1 MTSQPPA
8 ESGTRQAANP
18 QDSASANLG
27 RHAPVGA
34 LIPIR
39 AGLIVLNLIVLVL
52 CCLLLWRFRLSE
64 IEDAKRE
71 TVATAALLGRGAD
84 ATFDKV
90 RIATDYVAGQIE
102 RQLAGPGIDTTA
114 LWSIV
119 DHAAAA
125 APEIDRIGVFDQ
137 RGHQV
142 CGIPLDRCRNLDV
155 SDRDYFAHLRAHP
168 ESATSLVGPV
178 KSRTAQLPA
187 MLMVRAVKTPTQQFA
202 GVIVAV
208 VHLERLQGLLASA
221 RLGPNG
227 AATMRTT
234 ELHLIARSSQQPFR
248 VDETSTA
255 KVSEQFR
262 QAVAQ
267 SPTGGVFRAVTAIDG
282 VDRVSAYHRLAD
294 YPIYVAVGQATEDF
308 LVAWRNTAL
317 WAGAYL
323 VLILGASVAVY
334 RMATAKL
341 KEQERARRLFDEAPC
356 GYHTLDAEG
365 RYLTVNATELRW
377 LGCSR
382 EEVVGKL
389 RPADFFTDAGRAQ
402 FATNFP
408 LFKQTGQLEEMQVE
422 LVGRHGETRHVAI
435 SAKAVTDAQGRF
447 LTSNSV
453 MYDITELQSARL
465 KLAARSAE
473 QQAMLDSESVGMLRV
488 RAGLIVW
495 TNRGMDK
502 IFGYERADWDKMPI
516 ARLFDDEAYYRET
529 AARIAALAYG
539 SGTFREDQHL
549 LRKDGSRVW
558 VDVSTVKSS
567 PAAPESFTIVKDI
580 SDRKKAEATR
590 LETVELEAQNVALLE
605 AGRLKDEFLANMSH
619 ELRTPLNAVIG
630 FSQILQMAKV
640 GADTPKHANYIRQI
654 GESGQHLLQL
664 VQTMLDFAKTASGKL
679 TFSPEL
685 VSVQAALDEVVAM
698 LEPKRL
704 AAGVEIEVAVED
716 GLSSVENDSLRLRQM
731 VLNLAGNAV
740 KFSRPGGTVSLRARG
755 IDDKQWCVE
764 VEDHGIGI
772 SEEGV
777 KRLFGRFVQLSS
789 GNTKAYGGTGLGLS
803 LVRMI
808 ARAQGGNVAVRSE
821 LGMGS
826 TFTLVLPRMLAE
838 RLPQQAVHSV
848 ES

>member
-1 MTSQPPA
+1 MACP
-8 ESGTRQAANP
+8 SGRTDLDQ
-18 QDSASANLG
+18 G
-27 RHAPVGA
+27 
-34 LIPIR
+34 
-39 AGLIVLNLIVLVL
+39 GLIVLNLTVLVL
-52 CCLLLWRFRLSE
+52 CCLLLWRFRLAE
-64 IEDAKRE
+64 IEDAERQ
-71 TVATAALLGRGAD
+71 TVATAALLGRGAE

-90 RIATDYVAGQIE
+90 RIATDHVASQIE

-142 CGIPLDRCRNLDV
+142 CGVPLDRCRNLDV
-155 SDRDYFAHLRAHP
+155 SDRDYFAHLRANP

-178 KSRTAQLPA
+178 DSRTAQLPA
-187 MLMVRAVKTPTQQFA
+187 MLMVRAVKTPTHQFA

-221 RLGPNG
+221 RLGAND

-234 ELHLIARSSQQPFR
+234 EFQLIARSSQLPLR
-248 VDETSTA
+248 VDEISSA
-255 KVSEQFR
+255 KVSEEFR
-262 QAVAQ
+262 QAVSA
-267 SPTGGVFRAVTAIDG
+267 SPNGGVYRAVTAIDG
-282 VDRVSAYHRLAD
+282 VDRVSAFNRLAH
-294 YPIYVAVGQATEDF
+294 YPIFVVAGQATGDF
-308 LVAWRNTAL
+308 LLAWRNTAL
-317 WAGAYL
+317 LTGAFL
-323 VLILGASVAVY
+323 VLILGASVAVD
-334 RMATAKL
+334 RMVTAKL
-341 KEQERARRLFDEAPC
+341 REQERARRLFDEAPC

-389 RPADFFTDAGRAQ
+389 RPTDFFTDAGRAQ

-408 LFKQTGQLEEMQVE
+408 ALKRTGRLDELLLE
-422 LVGRHGETRHVAI
+422 LVGRHGETRNVAV
-435 SAKAVTDAQGRF
+435 SAQAVTDAQGRF
-447 LTSNSV
+447 LSSNSV
-453 MYDITELQSARL
+453 MYDITELESARL
-465 KLAARSAE
+465 ELAKRSAE

-488 RAGLIVW
+488 RAGMIVW
-495 TNRGMDK
+495 TNRGMDR
-502 IFGYERADWDKMPI
+502 IFGYERADWDQMPI
-516 ARLFDDEAYYRET
+516 ARLFDDEAYYRAT

-558 VDVSTVKSS
+558 VDVTTVRSS
-567 PAAPESFTIVKDI
+567 PTAPESFTIVKDI
-580 SDRKKAEATR
+580 SDRKQAEAAR
-590 LETVELEAQNVALLE
+590 LESMELEAQNVALLE

-619 ELRTPLNAVIG
+619 ELRTPLNAMIG
-630 FSQILQMAKV
+630 FSQILEMAKV
-640 GADTPKHANYIRQI
+640 GADTPKHASYIRQI

-664 VQTMLDFAKTASGKL
+664 VQTMLDFAKTASGKMV
-679 TFSPEL
+679 FSPGL
-685 VSVQAALDEVVAM
+685 VSVQGALDEVAAM

-704 AAGVEIEVAVED
+704 AAGVELVVTVED

-731 VLNLAGNAV
+731 VLNLVDNAV
-740 KFSRPGGTVSLRARG
+740 KFSKPGGTVSLRARG
-755 IDDKQWCVE
+755 LNDKQWCVE

-777 KRLFGRFVQLSS
+777 KRLFGRFVQLNS
-789 GNTKAYGGTGLGLS
+789 GTTKAYGGTGLGLS
-803 LVRMI
+803 LVRLI
-808 ARAQGGNVAVRSE
+808 ARAQGGDVEVRSQ
-821 LGMGS
+821 LGVGS
-826 TFTLVLPRMLAE
+826 TFTLMLPRALAE
-838 RLPQQAVHSV
+838 RLPKQAVHSI